1 MSPIISAQSFSHPNH
16 HFLAGSQ
23 RHLSI
28 HYHKVQTISL
38 PVFGDDLNHLNLEY
52 VHFLLSVWSQLIYW
66 IFKIKIKTPQ
76 TWANA
81 FSKFELYFFY
91 YDKNFSSRLWKKEDN
106 SDFCYDKMLKILYN
120 ISIDHWWSRFNLFWN
135 IFI

>member
-1 MSPIISAQSFSHPNH
+1 MSPVISAQSFSHPNH

-66 IFKIKIKTPQ
+66 IFKKKSHKPEPKPLQ
-76 TWANA
+76 TLNYI
-81 FSKFELYFFY
+81 FSIMVKAK
-91 YDKNFSSRLWKKEDN
+91 KNLWKKEDN
-106 SDFCYDKMLKILYN
+106 SDFCYNKMLKILYN
-120 ISIDHWWSRFNLFWN
+120 ISIDHWLRFNLFWN